1 MYLGGSPVVAAMNS
15 GLNLT
20 IPPYSGTTFLDF
32 TGGTPANTTIAKY
45 TTGLPPPGNYA
56 AIQNGAL
63 EAGYSAWAVSAGGL
77 GADIRPASGTWDL
90 SGATNL
96 AIEVES
102 DDRDHEIE
110 SMYFRVRIGDS
121 GLTWSYDWNPIG
133 GSGMRKGRRFIV
145 PLPISIATL
154 SGSAA
159 LGSVGRIM
167 VYVYGSSSPFTPNP
181 QKLRVLRIYKHYKPS
196 KARLVMM
203 FDDGQKSVYDNAF
216 KAAGRMKDLGIP
228 GTIYQPVNFIGQRPG
243 PGGVDY
249 MDAAQLDEVY
259 AAGWD
264 IGNQNDDDWKMA
276 AVINSMTIS
285 GADPTLVTAVVAM
298 QGWGNL
304 AAGQQVTIYGA
315 NPPELNGVKTLLSA
329 TYNTGLWTITF
340 NVALGYSIAASP
352 DTQNAGYATLMVD
365 PDTWNAE
372 NARRYLNG
380 RNYIAARWPR
390 AANHYAVSGGVHNSA
405 VEDMLVSNGCVSNRS
420 TQNYDIRFPGCHFPR
435 IDFGP
440 LYRMPAVSLDGKSAA
455 QALAHVDAA
464 IVSGQTIMIYTH
476 GISSTYF
483 TDANFATFI
492 AGVAVRRDAGNLE
505 CLSLSQWWS
514 KRLQG

>member
-15 GLNLT
+15 GLNLI

-32 TGGTPANTTIAKY
+32 TGGTPANTTIDKY
-45 TTGLPPPGNYA
+45 TSAPFLPGNYA

-63 EAGYSAWAVSAGGL
+63 EVGYSAGASSAGGL
-77 GADIRPASGTWDL
+77 AADIRPASGTWDL

-110 SMYFRVRIGDS
+110 SLYFRVRIGDS

-159 LGSVGRIM
+159 LNAVGRIM
-167 VYVYGSSSPFTPNP
+167 VYVYGATSPFTPNP

-203 FDDGQKSVYDNAF
+203 FDDGQLCIYDNAF

-228 GTIYQPVNFIGQRPG
+228 GTFYQPVNFIGQRPG

-298 QGWGNL
+298 QGWGSL

-315 NPPELNGVKTLLSA
+315 NPPELNGEKTLLSA

-352 DTQNAGYATLMVD
+352 DTANTGYATLMVD
-365 PDTWNAE
+365 PDTWNVE
-372 NARRYLNG
+372 NAQRYLNG

-405 VEDMLVSNGCVSNRS
+405 VEDMLVANGCLSNRS

-435 IDFGP
+435 TDFGP
-440 LYRMPAVSLDGKSAA
+440 IYRMPAVSLDGKSAA

-492 AGVAVRRDAGNLE
+492 AGVAARRDAGNLE